1 MRVQAARSLL
11 AETNLKV
18 HEISYEVGYEN
29 VNHFIAHFRKLT
41 GLTPKEYL
49 VPAASHRADY
59 RFPLDNPFIFLY
71 HIEERRRTAQSL
83 I

>member
-1 MRVQAARSLL
+1 MSLSRLCREFKSHYRTSPLQYLHRMRVQAARSLL

-41 GLTPKEYL
+41 GLTPREYRL
-49 VPAASHRADY
+49 SPR
-59 RFPLDNPFIFLY
+59 
-71 HIEERRRTAQSL
+71 
-83 I
+83 